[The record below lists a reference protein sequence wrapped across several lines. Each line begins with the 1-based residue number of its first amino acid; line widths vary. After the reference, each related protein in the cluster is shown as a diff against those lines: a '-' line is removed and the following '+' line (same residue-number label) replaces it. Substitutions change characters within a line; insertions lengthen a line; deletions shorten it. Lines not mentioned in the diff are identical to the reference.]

1 MQFAAGH
8 CQTALAR
15 AGARN
20 SILSWTAYAPSRNAA
35 VRGHQITLD
44 ALAPARPR
52 VLARWLAHR
61 TRRAV
66 PGACTRRRGARG
78 SGRGERGGSLLS
90 RLETRVRRLAWT
102 EGEPKRE
109 LPRRGL
115 QRARHAIAH
124 TRVLFD
130 GSARGDA
137 RRDKGA
143 CWNWHGVPRRA
154 TALLQTRTTLGPI
167 GHSPKGREA
176 AAM

>member
-1 MQFAAGH
+1 M
-8 CQTALAR
+8 
-15 AGARN
+15 
-20 SILSWTAYAPSRNAA
+20 
-35 VRGHQITLD
+35 
-44 ALAPARPR
+44 
-52 VLARWLAHR
+52 VLANPTGTAANPPSAAAPGEGAAQSQDGWSTADSAALYGIDRWGEPYFS
-61 TRRAV
+61 V
-66 PGACTRRRGARG
+66 GARG
-78 SGRGERGGSLLS
+78 HVIVQPRGERGGSLLS